1 MIDGRLLL
9 PAITAWLGAILAGV
23 VILQA
28 ESDRHGRATAIAV
41 MSAAALA
48 ILVVA
53 WLTSVITGRLV
64 RSTSVALALT
74 TFVIGVLAGSLHW
87 SSISAEPLA
96 SWVRT
101 RATATMNAVVI
112 GEAVRRTIAGGP
124 AWLAR
129 TRLEVPIAATGISSR
144 GVSLDVDVPFVLR
157 LADGAAVPP
166 PGSAIVVSG
175 RLGPVPGGVSAAG
188 SMTPARD
195 VLVVGEPGWVNEW
208 AHGMRVGLRSALDG
222 TSADGGALVAGLAV
236 GDESLQSEELDRA
249 MRMTGL
255 SHLTAVS
262 GGNVAIVVITVLG
275 IVTVL
280 GLPIVAR
287 VTAALVAL
295 MLFVVLVGPQPS
307 VLRAAVM
314 GAVVLVGMLVGGR
327 RSGPS
332 VLAASV
338 LVLVVVSPSLA
349 MSWAFALSV
358 GATSGLILLAPR
370 LRGLIDTWRPARRW
384 PPGLRDA
391 VAIAAAA
398 QLATLPVLLLMGAS
412 TGWVSLP
419 ANLLAMPAVPAVTV
433 LGLLAALVSPFGAGI
448 AHVLAVVASWPASW
462 IAGVALVGSG
472 LPLVTVPWPGGPVG
486 VVLLAAFAAAAWWVR
501 RWSRR
506 AYPTGIPRWLSRSAL
521 IVVAATILLWLVAPP
536 DRRSWPPPDWI
547 VIMCDVGQGDAL
559 LLRTSQTA
567 AVVVDAGGEPDLVDT
582 CLTGAR
588 VSQIPAIVLTHFHAD
603 HVGGLSGVLRGRT
616 VGAVYVSPVRDPA
629 EQAAEV
635 DDVLAAA
642 GLSAIAISA
651 GDERVVGD
659 LRWRALWPRRVIKDG
674 SVPNNASIV
683 LAVEAAGRSILLT
696 GDIELPAQAAIVPD
710 LVDHVFDVVKVPH
723 HGSRD
728 QDPRLARLTDPA
740 VALISVGEGNTYGH
754 PADETVAAWEA
765 VGTLV
770 ARTDQTGDVALVT
783 SEDGLAVVPRN

>member
-23 VILQA
+23 AILHA
-28 ESDRHGRATAIAV
+28 ESDRHGRAIAIAV
-41 MSAAALA
+41 ISVAALVT
-48 ILVVA
+48 LVVVR
-53 WLTSVITGRLV
+53 LTSVAAGLLR
-64 RSTSVALALT
+64 RASVTLALA
-74 TFVIGVLAGSLHW
+74 TFLIGALAAALHW
-87 SSISAEPLA
+87 SSTSAEPLA
-96 SWVRT
+96 SWVRN
-101 RATATMNAVVI
+101 RATATTSAVVA
-112 GEAVRRTIAGGP
+112 GEAVRRTLSGGP
-124 AWLAR
+124 AWQPRA
-129 TRLEVPIAATGISSR
+129 RLEVPLVATGISSR
-144 GVSLDVDVPFVLR
+144 GVTLAVDVPIVLR
-157 LADGAAVPP
+157 LADGSAVPP
-166 PGSAIVVSG
+166 PGSQVVVSG
-175 RLGPVPGGVSAAG
+175 RLGPVPSGVAAAG
-188 SMTPARD
+188 YVTPARD
-195 VLVVGEPGWVNEW
+195 VLVVGEPGWIHEW
-208 AHGMRVGLRSALDG
+208 AHGMRVGLRTALDG

-262 GGNVAIVVITVLG
+262 GGNVAIVVISVLAV
-275 IVTVL
+275 VTVL
-280 GLPIVAR
+280 GLPLVAR
-287 VTAALVAL
+287 VGAALVAL

-314 GAVVLVGMLVGGR
+314 GAVVLAGLVVGGR

-358 GATSGLILLAPR
+358 GATTGLILLAPR
-370 LRGLIDTWRPARRW
+370 LRALIDTWRPARRW
-384 PPGLRDA
+384 PPGFRDA

-398 QLATLPVLLLMGAS
+398 QFATLPVLLLMGAS

-433 LGLLAALVSPFGAGI
+433 LGLLAALVSPFGSGI

-462 IAGVALVGSG
+462 IAGVAHVGGG
-472 LPLVTVPWPGGPVG
+472 LPLATVPWPGGPFGVG
-486 VVLLAAFAAAAWWVR
+486 LLAAIAVAAWWVR

-506 AYPTGIPRWLSRSAL
+506 AYPTGTPRWLTRSAVIL
-521 IVVAATILLWLVAPP
+521 VVATMLLWLVAPP

-547 VIMCDVGQGDAL
+547 LIMCDVGQGDAL
-559 LLRTSQTA
+559 LLSASGTA
-567 AVVVDAGGEPDLVDT
+567 AVVVDTGAEPGLVDA
-582 CLTGAR
+582 CLTNAR

-635 DDVLAAA
+635 DDVLAGA
-642 GLSAIAISA
+642 GLAATAISA
-651 GDERVVGD
+651 GDEQVVGD
-659 LRWRALWPRRVIKDG
+659 LRWRALWPRRVISEG

-683 LAVEAAGRSILLT
+683 LAVEASGRSILLT
-696 GDIELPAQAAIVPD
+696 GDIELPAQAAIIPD
-710 LVDHVFDVVKVPH
+710 LVAHPFDVVKVPH

-728 QDPRLARLTDPA
+728 QDPRLAPLTAPTA
-740 VALISVGEGNTYGH
+740 ALISVGEGNSYGH

-765 VGTLV
+765 VGSLV
-770 ARTDQTGDVALVT
+770 FRTDLSGDVAVVPT
-783 SEDGLAVVPRN
+783 ADGVAVVPRN